1 MIISLTGFMGCG
13 KSSVGRE
20 LSKLLGCCFV
30 DLDEV
35 IVEREGR
42 SIPEIFAEDGETEFR
57 RLEKETLK
65 DILETGGRVL
75 EIPKT
80 PAIPTVGHPLAGG
93 GMSSPSSSTPACKN
107 QEHPSNE
114 RPQMILA
121 LGGGA
126 VMTQECERMVHE
138 QTVCVYLRTSVD
150 ELVGRLSGET
160 SGRPLLN
167 TNATEYHFN
176 QAERVEKSAMQE
188 RIASL
193 LTQRSA
199 TYEKTAHII
208 IDTDCKTIDKIAEEI
223 FYKTGNI
230 STDRPRNG

>member
-1 MIISLTGFMGCG
+1 MGCG

-20 LSKLLGCCFV
+20 LSKLLCCPFM
-30 DLDEV
+30 DLDTE
-35 IVEREGR
+35 IETR
-42 SIPEIFAEDGETEFR
+42 SGCTVAEIFETSGEAEFR

-80 PAIPTVGHPLAGG
+80 PALPTVGHPLAGG
-93 GMSSPSSSTPACKN
+93 GMSSPSSGTPACKN

-126 VMTQECERMVHE
+126 VMTPRCAELVHE
-138 QTVCVYLRTSVD
+138 NTFCIYLRASVQT
-150 ELVGRLSGET
+150 LVSHLGNEAA
-160 SGRPLLN
+160 GRPLLE
-167 TNATEYHFN
+167 A
-176 QAERVEKSAMQE
+176 SDLQE
-188 RIASL
+188 RILKLMS
-193 LTQRSA
+193 QRSA

-208 IDTDCKTIDKIAEEI
+208 IDTDGKTVDAVSEEI
-223 FYKTGNI
+223 VKSI
-230 STDRPRNG
+230 SSIF

>member
-1 MIISLTGFMGCG
+1 MGCG

-20 LSKLLGCCFV
+20 LSKLLCCRFV
-30 DLDEV
+30 DLDTE
-35 IVEREGR
+35 IETR
-42 SIPEIFAEDGETEFR
+42 SGCTVAEIFETSGEAEFR

-80 PAIPTVGHPLAGG
+80 PALPTVGHPLAGG
-93 GMSSPSSSTPACKN
+93 GMSSPYSSTPACKN

-126 VMTQECERMVHE
+126 VMTPECERMVHE

-150 ELVGRLSGET
+150 ELVARLSDEAA
-160 SGRPLLN
+160 GRPLLGTQPGTEN
-167 TNATEYHFN
+167 NALRKEDLY
-176 QAERVEKSAMQE
+176 K
-188 RIASL
+188 RIKDLMA
-193 LTQRSA
+193 QRCQ

-208 IDTDCKTIDKIAEEI
+208 IDTDGKTVDAVSEEI
-223 FYKTGNI
+223 VKSI
-230 STDRPRNG
+230 SSIF

>member
-1 MIISLTGFMGCG
+1 MGCG
-13 KSSVGRE
+13 KSCVGRRLSE
-20 LSKLLGCCFV
+20 LLRCHFV

-57 RLEKETLK
+57 RMEKEALEG
-65 DILETGGRVL
+65 ILVTDGRVL

-80 PAIPTVGHPLAGG
+80 PVLVTLGHPLAGG
-93 GMSSPSSSTPACKN
+93 GMSSPSSSPHAVKQQQDLVSENGPTLV
-107 QEHPSNE
+107 
-114 RPQMILA
+114 LA

-126 VMTQECERMVHE
+126 VMTPECERMVHE

-160 SGRPLLN
+160 SERPLLN
-167 TNATEYHFN
+167 TNATECHFN
-176 QAERVEKSAMQE
+176 QAERVEKSVMQE

-223 FYKTGNI
+223 FYK
-230 STDRPRNG
+230 STVTPKNG

>member
-1 MIISLTGFMGCG
+1 MGCG

-20 LSKLLGCCFV
+20 LSKLLCCPFM
-30 DLDEV
+30 DLDTE
-35 IVEREGR
+35 IETR
-42 SIPEIFAEDGETEFR
+42 SGCTVAEIFETSGEAEFR

-80 PAIPTVGHPLAGG
+80 PALPTVGHPLAGG

-121 LGGGA
+121 LGGGT
-126 VMTQECERMVHE
+126 VMTPRCAELAHE
-138 QTVCVYLRTSVD
+138 NTFCIYLRASVQT
-150 ELVGRLSGET
+150 LVSHLGNEAA
-160 SGRPLLN
+160 GRPLLE
-167 TNATEYHFN
+167 A
-176 QAERVEKSAMQE
+176 SDLQE
-188 RIASL
+188 RI
-193 LTQRSA
+193 LTLMSQRSA

-208 IDTDCKTIDKIAEEI
+208 IDTDGKTVDAVSEEI
-223 FYKTGNI
+223 VKSI
-230 STDRPRNG
+230 SSIF